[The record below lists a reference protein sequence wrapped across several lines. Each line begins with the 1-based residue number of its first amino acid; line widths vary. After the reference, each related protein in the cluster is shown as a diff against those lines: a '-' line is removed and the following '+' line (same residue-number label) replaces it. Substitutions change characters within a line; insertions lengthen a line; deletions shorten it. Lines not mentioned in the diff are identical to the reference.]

1 MHWIVNALLFRY
13 SLVYVV
19 VVVGNEKDISFICL
33 FICWLSAAGNKTWL
47 GRQFIQWLSVIDN
60 EETWLSRLF
69 ISWLLVIGNEETWPS
84 RSFI

>member
-33 FICWLSAAGNKTWL
+33 FSVAGNKTWL
-47 GRQFIQWLSVIDN
+47 GRQFIQRLSVIDN